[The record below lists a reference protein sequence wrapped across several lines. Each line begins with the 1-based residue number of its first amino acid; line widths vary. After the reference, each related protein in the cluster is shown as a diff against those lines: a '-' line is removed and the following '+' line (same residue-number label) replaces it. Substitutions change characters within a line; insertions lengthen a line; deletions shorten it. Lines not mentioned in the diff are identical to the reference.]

1 MSTHRARVYRNGS
14 LESDHVELSDVPEY
28 LGQPDTTVWVDL
40 LEPSDDDLADLAGML
55 GLPDHELSDA
65 LPTHRRPNLDRYPSH
80 VVASLSAVSI
90 DRASGQLTEADL
102 GALIHDRYLI
112 TVREDAGF
120 PIDAV
125 VERWDSIAELGQ
137 HGTDILIF
145 GLLDVIVGGYVDC
158 LEAFYD
164 HYDAVAETTR
174 SEIGAGDY
182 ARDPAQ
188 QQSFFRWRHSL
199 AQLHRQQLPL
209 AEVARG
215 LIWTPDAQRGDELA
229 PYRRDLTRRLA
240 RIDEEVASIRA
251 LSSDINDGIWSMR
264 DYHQELI
271 AKKVSGWAA
280 ILAIPAILTGWFGMN
295 VPYPG
300 TGEGWGVAL
309 MIGLTVALTAAFYVR
324 FHKNGWI

>member
-1 MSTHRARVYRNGS
+1 MSTHRARVYRNGL
-14 LESDHVELSDVPEY
+14 LESDHVALADVPEY

-40 LEPSDDDLADLAGML
+40 LAPSDDDLVDLAGML
-55 GLPDHELSDA
+55 GLSDREVREVLA
-65 LPTHRRPNLDRYPSH
+65 TRRRSRLDRYPSH

-90 DRASGQLTEADL
+90 DRATGQLTEAEL

-125 VERWDSIAELGQ
+125 VERWDSLAELGQ

-145 GLLDVIVGGYVDC
+145 GLLDVIIGGYVES
-158 LEAFYD
+158 LETFYD
-164 HYDAVAETTR
+164 HYDAAAEMTR
-174 SEIGAGDY
+174 SEIGAGEY
-182 ARDPAQ
+182 SRDLAQ
-188 QQSFFRWRHSL
+188 RQDFFRWRHSL

-209 AEVARG
+209 TEVARG
-215 LIWTPDAQRGDELA
+215 LIWTPDAVHGDELA
-229 PYRRDLTRRLA
+229 PYRRDLTRQLT

-251 LSSDINDGIWSMR
+251 LSSNINDGIWSMR

-300 TGEGWGVAL
+300 NGEGWGVAL
-309 MIGLTVALTAAFYVR
+309 MIGLTVALSAVFYFR
-324 FHKNGWI
+324 FRKNGWI

>member
-14 LESDHVELSDVPEY
+14 LESDHVALADVPEY
-28 LGQPDTTVWVDL
+28 LRQPDTTVWVDL
-40 LEPSDDDLADLAGML
+40 LEPSDDDLVDLAGML
-55 GLPDHELSDA
+55 GLPDHEVRDVLA
-65 LPTHRRPNLDRYPSH
+65 THRRPTLDRYPSH

-90 DRASGQLTEADL
+90 DRSNGQLTEAKV
-102 GALIHDRYLI
+102 GALMHDRYLI
-112 TVREDAGF
+112 TVREEAGF

-125 VERWDSIAELGQ
+125 VERWDSLAELGQ

-145 GLLDVIVGGYVDC
+145 GLLDVIIGGYVES
-158 LEAFYD
+158 LETFYD
-164 HYDAVAETTR
+164 YYDAAAETTR
-174 SEIGAGDY
+174 SEIGAGEY
-182 ARDPAQ
+182 SRDLAQ
-188 QQSFFRWRHSL
+188 RQDFFRWRHSL
-199 AQLHRQQLPL
+199 ALLHRQQVPL

-215 LIWTPDAQRGDELA
+215 LIWSPDAQRGDELA
-229 PYRRDLTRRLA
+229 PYRRDLTRQLT

-251 LSSDINDGIWSMR
+251 LSSDINDEIWSMR

-300 TGEGWGVAL
+300 TDERWGLAL
-309 MIGLTVALTAAFYVR
+309 MIGLTVALSAAFYFR
-324 FHKNGWI
+324 FRKNGWI

>member
-14 LESDHVELSDVPEY
+14 LESDHVALSDVPEY

-40 LEPSDDDLADLAGML
+40 LEPSDDDLVDLAGIL
-55 GLPDHELSDA
+55 GLPDREVRDVLA
-65 LPTHRRPNLDRYPSH
+65 TRRRPKLDRYPSH
-80 VVASLSAVSI
+80 AVASLSAVSI
-90 DRASGQLTEADL
+90 DRASGQFTEAEV

-125 VERWDSIAELGQ
+125 VERWDSLAELGQ

-145 GLLDVIVGGYVDC
+145 GLLDVIIDGYVEC
-158 LEAFYD
+158 LETFYD
-164 HYDAVAETTR
+164 YYDTAAETTR
-174 SEIGAGDY
+174 SEIGTGHY

-188 QQSFFRWRHSL
+188 QQSFFGWRHSL

-215 LIWTPDAQRGDELA
+215 LIWSPDAQRGDELA
-229 PYRRDLTRRLA
+229 PYRRDLTRQLT
-240 RIDEEVASIRA
+240 RIDEEVGAIRA

-264 DYHQELI
+264 DYQQELI

-300 TGEGWGVAL
+300 SEQGWGLAL
-309 MIGLTVALTAAFYVR
+309 MIGLTFAMSTAFYLR
-324 FHKNGWI
+324 FRRNGWI